1 MQLSSV
7 LVLLASTAGVIAD
20 LHSYALCTSHI
31 QPIGN
36 PNTCP
41 KKRDTSDNNELLK
54 FNRSR
59 IMGRAYADNAE
70 ATKKACAAYRNRNTG
85 NKQWDKCPDCTVGWR
100 HSEDPNYCALA
111 CNSNGWHIGGDEWLY
126 YCKQA
131 GADGSEA
138 Y

>member
-7 LVLLASTAGVIAD
+7 LILLASTTGVIAD
-20 LHSYALCTSHI
+20 LHKYAFCTSRI

-36 PNTCP
+36 PNSCP
-41 KKRDTSDNNELLK
+41 KKRDTSDNEVLNLA
-54 FNRSR
+54 RSR

-70 ATKKACAAYRNRNTG
+70 ATKKACAAYRKRNTG
-85 NKQWDKCPDCTVGWR
+85 SKQWDTCPDCTVGVR
-100 HSEDPNYCALA
+100 HTTDPNYCAIA
-111 CNSNGWHIGGDEWLY
+111 CNSDAEHIGGDEWLY